1 MRFSYVA
8 TLFLATLVTW
18 NQTLIAQTATGEVTG
33 TLTDPLGAIV
43 PEASVKLINQATG
56 IETSRS
62 TSESGGY
69 LFVNVQPGVYHLR
82 VAKAGFKET
91 EISSFTVGVNQAVR
105 LNVKLD
111 VGAVVE
117 RMEVMAE
124 ASLVQ
129 ATTTELEATEA
140 AIVTSSFEYIT
151 ACRASP

>member
-1 MRFSYVA
+1 MRFSCVA
-8 TLFLATLVTW
+8 TLFLTTLVIW
-18 NQTLIAQTATGEVTG
+18 NQGLKAQTATGEVTG
-33 TLTDPLGAIV
+33 AVTDALGAIV

-111 VGAVVE
+111 VGAVAE

-129 ATTTELEATEA
+129 ATTTELGTVIATR
-140 AIVTSSFEYIT
+140 VVNDLPLNG
-151 ACRASP
+151 RN